1 MYKDADSELFDKCCK
16 NIESETQ
23 GNEVVVECQWNSD
36 ELSFHIAGFEEGVT
50 LAIHLIQSEFEAY
63 DLMNE
68 SSSDE
73 SHACSVSGRF
83 AFLLYNCRS
92 IPWKFCDHHVSI

>member
-36 ELSFHIAGFEEGVT
+36 ELSFHIAGFEEGV
-50 LAIHLIQSEFEAY
+50 AIAIQSEFEAY

-73 SHACSVSGRF
+73 SQVSESHSQHNS
-83 AFLLYNCRS
+83 LT
-92 IPWKFCDHHVSI
+92 